1 MAGEARKAAAQKA
14 IDVMLETRGMISRAE
29 RLAKMEAIFAEYAAE
44 TREQCAQIAESE
56 KVDYEATKDEGDLA
70 YNSAIE
76 HVAAAIRSIA
86 QQDSANEGE

>member
-1 MAGEARKAAAQKA
+1 MAGEARKAAVRWLRENGYTLWLDANGSLA
-14 IDVMLETRGMISRAE
+14 DMLA
-29 RLAKMEAIFAEYAAE
+29 AYAAE

-56 KVDYEATKDEGDLA
+56 KVDYEATKASDDLA

-86 QQDSANEGE
+86 QAVE